1 MKYQNILKINLTK
14 NDGIAAIAMAK
25 EQNFIDNLRDRHI
38 NVQFDSKLRGYI
50 GEIALKKWF
59 LENNIKITT
68 TNYFEE
74 DIGIDVDF
82 EYKGLDLELKT
93 SLIPDADKTLQ
104 NVFNKRDIKL
114 IRRTRKIEDL
124 KSDIHIQIYYDQ
136 LTNKKDQWLQEQNI
150 DINSDDSDYLY
161 DAFLAKAYITKTY
174 LFGWIDKDTLTE
186 RMNKLKG
193 YEKSWR
199 HARRRFWVCKLKEC
213 HPPKSLIKYLNEK

>member
-1 MKYQNILKINLTK
+1 MKYQDILKIALTK
-14 NDGIAAIAMAK
+14 DEIIEAIIKAK

-93 SLIPDADKTLQ
+93 SLIPDADQTLQ
-104 NVFNKRDIKL
+104 NTFSKRDIKL
-114 IRRTRKIEDL
+114 IRRTRKIDDL
-124 KSDIHIQIYYDQ
+124 KSDVHIQIYFDQ
-136 LTNKKDQWLQEQNI
+136 LTNKKDQWLQEQEI
-150 DINSDDSDYLY
+150 DISSDDHEYLY
-161 DAFLAKAYITKTY
+161 DAFLAKEFITKTF
-174 LFGWIDKDTLTE
+174 LTGWIDKDTLIE

-199 HARRRFWVCKLKEC
+199 YARRRFWVCKLRDC
-213 HPPKSLIKYLNEK
+213 FSPKSLIKHLHDK

>member
-1 MKYQNILKINLTK
+1 MNYQEILKIALTK
-14 NDGIAAIAMAK
+14 EEILEAIVKAK

-50 GEIALKKWF
+50 GKIALKKWF
-59 LENNIKITT
+59 LNNNIKIIT

-82 EYKGLDLELKT
+82 EYKGLDLELRT

-124 KSDIHIQIYYDQ
+124 KSDIHIQIYYAQ
-136 LTNKKDQWLQEQNI
+136 LTNKKDQWLQEQDI
-150 DINSDDSDYLY
+150 DLNSNDFEYLY

-174 LFGWIDKDTLTE
+174 LYGWIDKDTLAE

-193 YEKSWR
+193 SEKSWR
-199 HARRRFWVCKLKEC
+199 HARRRFWVCKLREC
-213 HPPKSLIKYLNEK
+213 YSPITLIKYLNEK